1 MRDSDPKE
9 VRSWSGPI
17 RNLAEEERRSLI
29 DSMSGAPTP
38 RIALADA
45 LRHKWFEI
53 WYQPKIDLKRK
64 RLAGAEALAR
74 IRHPQLGVLLP
85 GSFLDDADEDSLAEL
100 AQHALLATLFDWTMF
115 EEAGFNLHLA
125 INVPVSV
132 LFKLPIPRLV
142 AQYRPN
148 STRWPG
154 LILEVTEDQL
164 ARDAPL
170 ANEIATQLRV
180 SGISIAIDAFGAGCS
195 SLSSLREL
203 PFAELKID
211 HSFVIGCATNAANAA
226 ICQTAIDLAHR
237 FGGVA
242 VAGGLE
248 NAADLQALM
257 VMGCDFGQ
265 GVLIAPPM
273 PKARFLD
280 LLRQRMSPPRP
291 AAVKD
296 ARTAAPNSVG
306 RVA

>member
-1 MRDSDPKE
+1 MNDPKE
-9 VRSWSGPI
+9 VRNWSGPI
-17 RNLAEEERRSLI
+17 KHLAEDERQSLI
-29 DSMSGAPTP
+29 DTISPAPLP
-38 RIALADA
+38 RVALAEA
-45 LRHKWFEI
+45 LRNKWFEI

-64 RLAGAEALAR
+64 QLAGAEALVR
-74 IRHPQLGVLLP
+74 IRHPRLGVQP
-85 GSFLDDADEDSLAEL
+85 PDNFLHDADEASLAEL
-100 AQHALLATLFDWTMF
+100 AQHALLATLFDWAVF

-148 STRWPG
+148 SPRWPG
-154 LILEVTEDQL
+154 LILEVTEDQI
-164 ARDAPL
+164 ARDSML
-170 ANEIATQLRV
+170 ASEIASHLRV
-180 SGISIAIDAFGAGCS
+180 SGLSIAIDTFGAGCS
-195 SLSSLREL
+195 SLSSLRDL

-211 HSFVIGCATNAANAA
+211 HSFVAGCATVAANAA

-242 VAGGLE
+242 VAAGVE
-248 NAADLQALM
+248 NTADLQALM

-273 PKARFLD
+273 PKARFLE
-280 LLRQRMSPPRP
+280 LLRQRKPGQP
-291 AAVKD
+291 AK
-296 ARTAAPNSVG
+296 AASQVANQAASNAVG